1 MKTVLVTGATS
12 GIGEACVYKFSKE
25 GYRIIGLGRD
35 SKRLEKVRV
44 DALSNGAKAC
54 RMYTIDLLNLDEI
67 HTLFENMVDI
77 EHIDALI
84 NSAGIAYMSRVEDIT
99 ISEWDEVMRVNLTA
113 PIVIIQAALPW
124 LIKSDNP
131 SIVNVSSIAG
141 RTRSLSLGGHYSTSK
156 AAIIGM
162 TRHLAAELGPRGIR
176 LNCTA
181 PSQTHSPMLDA
192 ALSKEGQ
199 ASLAKTVPLGRLG
212 TPNDQAEVIF
222 FLCTPSASYINGAII
237 DVNGGLM

>member
-12 GIGEACVYKFSKE
+12 GIGEACVLKFSKE

-54 RMYTIDLLNLDEI
+54 RMYAVDLLNLDEI
-67 HTLFENMVDI
+67 DTLFKDIADI

-84 NSAGIAYMSRVEDIT
+84 NSAGTACRNRIEDIT
-99 ISEWDEVMRVNLTA
+99 ISEWDEVMRINLTA
-113 PIVIIQAALPW
+113 PFAMIQAALPW
-124 LIKSDNP
+124 LLKSDYP
-131 SIVNVSSIAG
+131 SIVNISSIAG
-141 RTRSLSLGGHYSTSK
+141 RTRSISLGCHYSTSK

-199 ASLAKTVPLGRLG
+199 ASLAKAVPLGRLS
-212 TPNDQAEVIF
+212 TPGDQAEVVY
-222 FLCTPSASYINGAII
+222 FLCTPAASYINGAII

>member
-1 MKTVLVTGATS
+1 
-12 GIGEACVYKFSKE
+12 
-25 GYRIIGLGRD
+25 
-35 SKRLEKVRV
+35 
-44 DALSNGAKAC
+44 
-54 RMYTIDLLNLDEI
+54 
-67 HTLFENMVDI
+67 
-77 EHIDALI
+77 
-84 NSAGIAYMSRVEDIT
+84 
-99 ISEWDEVMRVNLTA
+99 
-113 PIVIIQAALPW
+113 
-124 LIKSDNP
+124 
-131 SIVNVSSIAG
+131 
-141 RTRSLSLGGHYSTSK
+141 
-156 AAIIGM
+156 M